1 MVFALTQSKRNPHK
15 PLIDGGYAPARLSH
29 LSRSPRLAET
39 AVMKNH
45 CPVAVRPGF
54 RPSFRH
60 GFTLV
65 ELLVVIAIIAV
76 LIGLLLPAVQS
87 ARESARRLQC
97 MSNMRQ
103 IGLAFHTCLDA
114 RKYFP
119 AACYTTDAASTS
131 RFPSPPEGNPA
142 RREHSWRMLVMPFME
157 EVATIDGYSWT
168 KHWFDA
174 SSNSTPAAPVDG
186 SLGVSPNS
194 NLGIAL
200 RNVAMF
206 RCPSG
211 PATSSTVSI
220 PRSPDSD
227 SARPALTALQRNPG
241 VGDYETMT
249 GVKRNVLSPDPYA
262 VSNADNTK
270 GMLDKDRLTRL
281 RQVSDGLSKTLLVV
295 ECAGRPFTFRGTT
308 MQMTAGGAR
317 SGPAPEINQC
327 VGWADSL
334 GPFKVD
340 PITPDGNKGA
350 APNAGRPMN
359 ATNDGECYS
368 FHRGGMAV
376 VFGDNSTRFIS
387 QDIELRT
394 FCALVT
400 RAGGEQLGVVP

>member
-1 MVFALTQSKRNPHK
+1 MTRFAERSGQSHDP
-15 PLIDGGYAPARLSH
+15 RLSPGMMAASCGPEGRR
-29 LSRSPRLAET
+29 LPR
-39 AVMKNH
+39 
-45 CPVAVRPGF
+45 AVRRAGVL
-54 RPSFRH
+54 RARIDRA
-60 GFTLV
+60 FTLV
-65 ELLVVIAIIAV
+65 ELLVVIAIVAV

-87 ARESARRLQC
+87 VRESARRTQC
-97 MSNMRQ
+97 MNNMRQ

-114 RKYFP
+114 RNYFP
-119 AACYTTDAASTS
+119 AACYTTDAASVS
-131 RFPSPPEGNPA
+131 AFPSPPEGNPA

-157 EVATIDGYSWT
+157 QVLTIDGYNWS

-174 SSNSTPAAPVDG
+174 TSNSSPVVAVDMV
-186 SLGVSPNS
+186 LGVPPDS
-194 NLGIAL
+194 NLGIAV
-200 RNVAMF
+200 RSVAVF

-211 PATSSTVSI
+211 PAIATTVSI

-227 SARPALTALQRNPG
+227 SARPALPALQRNPG

-249 GVKRNVLSPDPYA
+249 GVKRNVLAPDPYA

-270 GMLDKDRLTRL
+270 GMLDKDRLTRPQ
-281 RQVSDGLSKTLLVV
+281 QVRDGLSKTLLVV

-340 PITPDGNKGA
+340 PITPDGAKGA
-350 APNAGRPMN
+350 APNVGRPMN

-368 FHRGGMAV
+368 FHTGGMTV
-376 VFGDNSTRFIS
+376 VFGDASTRFIS
-387 QDIELRT
+387 QGIDLRT

-400 RAGGEQLGVVP
+400 RAGDEQAGVVP